1 MAKDTKKTTITLD
14 NVDYVFEDMT
24 PQQQTMVNHIHDL
37 DRKIAGA
44 QFSIEQLNVGK
55 AAFINMLK
63 QSLETKD
70 KE

>member
-1 MAKDTKKTTITLD
+1 MAKDTKKTMITLD
-14 NVDYVFEDMT
+14 EVDYAFEDMT
-24 PQQQTMVNHIHDL
+24 PDQQHMVNHIHDL

-44 QFSIEQLNVGK
+44 SFSIDQLNVGK

-63 QSLETKD
+63 QSLES